1 MKRKV
6 CIIGFVVIIFSL
18 ILLNI
23 FLLNSGDVV
32 SDDIFGDSF
41 TPFIIVFLNFFILLP
56 AISILFSILYF
67 VSAKKTKL
75 KTLLNIATLVCSIG
89 MLTSLLLFG
98 WYLKLA
104 EIYLL
109 FFFST
114 FMLLRLIYIIIYIFS
129 RSKS

>member
-6 CIIGFVVIIFSL
+6 YIIGFVIIIFSL